1 MGRTQGLA
9 LTISNEKRGV
19 LGFGAGLA
27 GLAALLC
34 AMTAAVGCGGNAD
47 EPPCQDGTD
56 DCLPVSHEP
65 CERDGSSYASGTSAP
80 AGDGCN
86 TCWCG
91 EVGWTCTTQACGR
104 DSCVY
109 DGRVFPDT
117 STFSST
123 DGCNTCGCSDGEV
136 ACTDRGCPIVPIVPP
151 PTVCSYAGEQLGQA
165 ESRTATDGCN
175 TCTCSN
181 GVMVCSQRACTP
193 GCFADTECG
202 DGQYCYFATSL
213 CFNFGLTSSSS
224 ESSSSSNSAASNA
237 ASGSADTAMELRA
250 PSSGAQP
257 LPLPPSDMAAPL
269 TVGECRER
277 PTQCAGAAQPV
288 CGCDGVTY
296 RTACAAASLGLNLAS
311 AGPCP
316 QND

>member
-1 MGRTQGLA
+1 MGKTHGVA
-9 LTISNEKRGV
+9 LTVSNENRGV

-34 AMTAAVGCGGNAD
+34 AAAVGCGGNAD

-56 DCLPVSHEP
+56 DCLTEP
-65 CERDGSSYASGTSAP
+65 PERCERDDSSYASGTSAP

-86 TCWCG
+86 TCWCSEG
-91 EVGWTCTTQACGR
+91 GWTCTTQACLR
-104 DSCVY
+104 NSCVY

-123 DGCNTCGCSDGEV
+123 DDCNSCSCRDGAV
-136 ACTDRGCPIVPIVPP
+136 ACTDRACPIVPPAA
-151 PTVCSYAGEQLGQA
+151 VCSYAGQPLNHA
-165 ESRTATDGCN
+165 ESITATDGCN

-193 GCFADTECG
+193 VCFTDTECG
-202 DGQYCYFATSL
+202 DAQYCYFATSL
-213 CFNFGLTSSSS
+213 CFNVDLTSSSS
-224 ESSSSSNSAASNA
+224 AN
-237 ASGSADTAMELRA
+237 GSPDAEELRA

-257 LPLPPSDMAAPL
+257 LPPRDSAPPL
-269 TVGECRER
+269 TVGECRDR
-277 PTQCAGAAQPV
+277 PTQCSGAAQPV

-311 AGPCP
+311 TSPCP